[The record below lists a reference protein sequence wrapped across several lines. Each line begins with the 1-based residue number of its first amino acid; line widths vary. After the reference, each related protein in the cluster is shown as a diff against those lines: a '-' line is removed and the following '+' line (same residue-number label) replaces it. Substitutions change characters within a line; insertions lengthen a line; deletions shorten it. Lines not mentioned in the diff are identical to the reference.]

1 MLREKFN
8 YLGVIF
14 KNSFKS
20 SEEQVMALMESRE
33 MARGK
38 KSARDL
44 LLNTAR
50 ELKKEGRS
58 ATVEELVRQQLDP
71 YYQLN
76 ALILC
81 WDRQRDTDHMP
92 MPIKWY
98 SKRVQILTSDSG
110 DNRVSQLIQYLS
122 KDDWVILGLGDQ
134 ERQDLNFIPKLPEMS
149 LETRLRFAMTCAESG
164 PEDANGVTDESKHGE
179 HAVKTSRKKIF

>member
-1 MLREKFN
+1 MLREKFH
-8 YLGVIF
+8 YLRVAF

-38 KSARDL
+38 KNARDL

-50 ELKKEGRS
+50 ELKKEGRLV
-58 ATVEELVRQQLDP
+58 TVEEFNRKQLNP
-71 YYQLN
+71 YYQLD
-76 ALILC
+76 ALILR

-110 DNRVSQLIQYLS
+110 DNRVSQYIEYFHNN
-122 KDDWVILGLGDQ
+122 DWVMLGLGDQ
-134 ERQDLNFIPKLPEMS
+134 ERKDPDFKDKLSKMS
-149 LETRLRFAMTCAESG
+149 LGTKLRFAMTCAESG
-164 PEDANGVTDESKHGE
+164 PEDANGVGDDGNHGQG
-179 HAVKTSRKKIF
+179 VR